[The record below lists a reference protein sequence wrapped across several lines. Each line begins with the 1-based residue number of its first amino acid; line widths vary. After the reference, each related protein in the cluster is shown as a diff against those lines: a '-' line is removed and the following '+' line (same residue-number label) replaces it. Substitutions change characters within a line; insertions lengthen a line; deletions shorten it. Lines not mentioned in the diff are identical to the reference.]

1 MDRVIWAKEKEKIR
15 RESLE
20 EHARLSELFRED
32 RFAFERER
40 KRRIE
45 EIINS
50 ARDEAEKKR
59 LRTLQDSWN
68 KKMRNAGSRH
78 NRFVLAQSL
87 FWEHFYEVWQQAL
100 EQLNSQG

>member
-1 MDRVIWAKEKEKIR
+1 MDKFIWAEEKEKWR

-20 EHARLSELFRED
+20 EHARLSELFRKD
-32 RFAFERER
+32 RFAFENER
-40 KRRIE
+40 KRRIDE
-45 EIINS
+45 LINS
-50 ARDEAEKKR
+50 AGDEEEKER
-59 LRTLQDSWN
+59 LRALQGSWD

-100 EQLNSQG
+100 QQLTSQD